1 MTKRTNFIGWRW
13 IQFYGHFPFPKLT
26 KTKTK
31 INFKKKKNRIKKIIN
46 MVTLAGKIL
55 EGDPIPVFDIFLIII
70 KYIHST
76 KGELYFFEIK

>member
-1 MTKRTNFIGWRW
+1 
-13 IQFYGHFPFPKLT
+13 
-26 KTKTK
+26 
-31 INFKKKKNRIKKIIN
+31 
-46 MVTLAGKIL
+46 MVTLAGKML